1 MLEGHRQRKE
11 LPDSSSSSS
20 SSFSHS
26 ARQSAQREEQNKTA
40 GKGQKPIS
48 YIVSDSWSSSMMLV
62 ILKSYVSQQSKLESR
77 GREWRWRERPKR
89 PKSPKFVAASEL
101 VVLIVWHTVAVD
113 ILCWGR
119 KNTLAFS
126 CLFFICYFLDAKLQ
140 FIIFFYIS
148 FLPLLISNYYKQ

>member
-20 SSFSHS
+20 FSSSHS

-77 GREWRWRERPKR
+77 G
-89 PKSPKFVAASEL
+89 SE
-101 VVLIVWHTVAVD
+101 
-113 ILCWGR
+113 
-119 KNTLAFS
+119 
-126 CLFFICYFLDAKLQ
+126 
-140 FIIFFYIS
+140 
-148 FLPLLISNYYKQ
+148 

>member
-1 MLEGHRQRKE
+1 MGMLEGHRQRKE
-11 LPDSSSSSS
+11 LPDSSSSFSS
-20 SSFSHS
+20 SHS

-77 GREWRWRERPKR
+77 GSEWRWRERPKR

-126 CLFFICYFLDAKLQ
+126 CLFFVIFWMQSYNLYF
-140 FIIFFYIS
+140 FF
-148 FLPLLISNYYKQ
+148 